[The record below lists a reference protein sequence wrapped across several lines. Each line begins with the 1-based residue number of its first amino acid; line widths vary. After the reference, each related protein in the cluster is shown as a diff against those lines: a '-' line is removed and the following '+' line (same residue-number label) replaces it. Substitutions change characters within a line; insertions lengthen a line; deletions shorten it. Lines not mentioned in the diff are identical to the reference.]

1 MTESG
6 NTIKS
11 PLALRVRRLQYQ
23 ILPIVVVV
31 ICGLLTAA
39 LWSRQMHGA
48 VGTGEV
54 NAVQVQLESK
64 VPGMLIALP
73 KPVEM
78 FDNVRSGDVVARID
92 LSIDEAELRRLEQ
105 ELAGLEGNNA
115 ASKPAATAVATTE
128 SAPNSTA
135 GWYHSRIEELQ
146 TRLRAQEIKAPIS
159 GMIVRVHKRPGE
171 SATPGKEIMTIA
183 AEQGEF
189 IVGYFRQDQGARP
202 TPGQSVQ
209 IRGRGKPIRS
219 YRATVVN
226 VSPQVELFP
235 VRHRRAPLVE
245 EWGFVAQIAV
255 PKSAQFKPGE
265 MLDLVLEPAAAN

>member
-1 MTESG
+1 MVENGT
-6 NTIKS
+6 TIKS
-11 PLALRVRRLQYQ
+11 PLPLRVRRLQYQ
-23 ILPIVVVV
+23 VLPIVVVV
-31 ICGLLTAA
+31 ICGLLAA
-39 LWSRQMHGA
+39 GLWSRQIHGA
-48 VGTGEV
+48 VATGEV

-105 ELAGLEGNNA
+105 ELAGLEGNPA
-115 ASKPAATAVATTE
+115 ASKPAATAE

-159 GMIVRVHKRPGE
+159 GTIVRVHKRPGE

-202 TPGQSVQ
+202 TPGQYVE

-219 YRATVVN
+219 YRAAVVS

-245 EWGFVAQIAV
+245 EWGFVAQIAL